1 MQLADPRL
9 GLGGEQLRG
18 QTGVLALECPRFG
31 RGLREALGGLLS
43 RIRTPSRVWWFLLR
57 DEAEGQPVSRH
68 RSNQADGI
76 SLLRVIDDYRP
87 ITPADYPNI
96 ENVVKKAVKE
106 KQNFER
112 LELPKE
118 ALLEM
123 FAVSTGCLC
132 LGKPKLTLYVLIL
145 PVQQLQATLYQKP
158 GS

>member
-1 MQLADPRL
+1 VSWHDPDY
-9 GLGGEQLRG
+9 
-18 QTGVLALECPRFG
+18 T
-31 RGLREALGGLLS
+31 
-43 RIRTPSRVWWFLLR
+43 
-57 DEAEGQPVSRH
+57 
-68 RSNQADGI
+68 DGI
-76 SLLRVIDDYRP
+76 GWLSAIDDHRP

-123 FAVSTGCLC
+123 FAVSTGCSC
-132 LGKPKLTLYVLIL
+132 LWKPRLTLYILIL
-145 PVQQLQATLYQKP
+145 PVQQLQATLHSKP

>member
-1 MQLADPRL
+1 MWEV
-9 GLGGEQLRG
+9 GGEADVVVR
-18 QTGVLALECPRFG
+18 R
-31 RGLREALGGLLS
+31 RE
-43 RIRTPSRVWWFLLR
+43 
-57 DEAEGQPVSRH
+57 
-68 RSNQADGI
+68 
-76 SLLRVIDDYRP
+76 YRP

-123 FAVSTGCLC
+123 FAVSALLLWMTVQL
-132 LGKPKLTLYVLIL
+132 KVLIRPAFAYL
-145 PVQQLQATLYQKP
+145 AVQQLQAALHPKP